1 MFHEAEAEII
11 SQAGQPGR
19 ITIATNMAGR
29 GTDILLHEDVRK
41 NGGLHVIATEMH
53 PNRRI
58 DRQLVGRAAR
68 QGDPGSY
75 QFWLSLD
82 DELFRY
88 VRTEHLNKLKA
99 KANSVGTLEL
109 PGRWIRTF
117 RRTQRIIESQ
127 ERKHRK
133 QLLKMEKSREKMCR
147 AMGLDPYLEL
157 PE

>member
-1 MFHEAEAEII
+1 
-11 SQAGQPGR
+11 
-19 ITIATNMAGR
+19 
-29 GTDILLHEDVRK
+29 
-41 NGGLHVIATEMH
+41 MH
-53 PNRRI
+53 TNRRI

-88 VRTEHLNKLKA
+88 LTVEKRKRLKET
-99 KANSVGTLEL
+99 ANPNRSGEL
-109 PGRWIRTF
+109 PYRWIYTF
-117 RRTQRIIESQ
+117 RRLQRVIENQ
-127 ERKHRK
+127 ERKYRR
-133 QLLKMEKSREKMCR
+133 QLLKQEKSREKMCR